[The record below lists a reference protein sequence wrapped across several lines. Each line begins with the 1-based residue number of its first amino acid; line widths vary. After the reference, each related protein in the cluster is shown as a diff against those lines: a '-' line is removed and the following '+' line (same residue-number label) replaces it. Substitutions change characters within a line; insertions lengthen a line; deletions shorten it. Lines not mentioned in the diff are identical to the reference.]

1 MGARNHPLGT
11 AEGGRLKNYIVRIY
25 RQDEKDVNKIIGVLE
40 HVEEELQTN
49 FSSMEELVKLLS
61 SHHPKDNDI
70 LENEIRQAMRKGSNN
85 HGPDWGEI
93 RFEEKMK
100 PGSWINNPD
109 FSNNNEE
116 NISRIVLSLIWR

>member
-49 FSSMEELVKLLS
+49 FSSMEELVRLLS
-61 SHHPKDNDI
+61 ERHPERTENM
-70 LENEIRQAMRKGSNN
+70 ENEIRKAMRKGSNN

-93 RFEEKMK
+93 RFEDRK
-100 PGSWINNPD
+100 STTD
-109 FSNNNEE
+109 NETE
-116 NISRIVLSLIWR
+116 SGDGG